1 MSRNAVVPVYPDL
14 AFRVTSRE
22 GRVSRN
28 LPLPELALS
37 VLVTSREGR
46 VSRNIHS
53 NIPLLGA
60 VVTSR
65 EGRVSRNIA
74 ESAGGRNALRHVPRG
89 ACE

>member
-46 VSRNIHS
+46 VSRNNFCS
-53 NIPLLGA
+53 CLFGNFK
-60 VVTSR
+60 VTSR
-65 EGRVSRNIA
+65 EGRVSRNLPPGTEGISRFPSRPA
-74 ESAGGRNALRHVPRG
+74 RG
-89 ACE
+89 V